1 MPVLLAGVI
10 TVHGRAK
17 VLRAASGTGPQIQPG
32 GGPEL
37 RGSARSAAGPLR
49 RTIDRVRKP
58 AQRTMSQND
67 PVDRARGEAFV
78 GRRAELAD
86 LASAGAEVAGSG
98 RGQMV
103 VIAGDAGVGKTRL
116 VQEFA
121 DTASRDGWT
130 TAIGGCVDVAAG
142 ALTYAALIE
151 ILRHLDRHLGRDV
164 MAELAGAG
172 IDDLAPLL
180 PGASGGQPGAGG
192 RLLERMLD
200 FLVRLGDVAPAAVVM
215 EDLHWADSSSRDLIS
230 FLARNIHAA
239 RVLFIVTYRADD
251 LHRRHPLKSLL
262 AEVERSDASWIRLA
276 GLARRDVAEL
286 VAKAAGAAAARDLS
300 LLLDRTGGNPFFI
313 EELLAASTPVISLP
327 EGLRE
332 LLLARL
338 HDLPDPALAVLRPA
352 SVLGQGFTEDLLGAA
367 TGLPLPQIEDALRQ
381 AVDYNILRAIAGKL
395 RFRHDLLREAIY
407 DDLLPAQ
414 RHRLHLAV
422 AAAIEA
428 DETIVDPSGAR
439 WGVLAFHWKSAGDR
453 MRALGASIQAARW
466 ASLVGAPSE
475 AADHLETALMLWE
488 QTAPDGHPDG
498 TDRAALL
505 EQAAEA
511 RFSAGQALRA
521 RTLAVAAVT
530 ELADS
535 PDVERVALAHLQA
548 GVYSRVAGEARAS
561 AEAFE
566 RAVGLLADRPPSSAR
581 AVVMARYAGFLMVG
595 QRVRQGLV
603 AVEAALD
610 LACRTGS
617 RHVEGHALC
626 TKGVLLGESG
636 RLEEGLQLLHD
647 SCEIAREVGQ
657 ADDLA
662 RAFQNLTYVQLF
674 AGLADQAL
682 ATADAGLQLVRRLGT
697 MLSSGIGI
705 TEHQAEAAV
714 RVGRWDDA
722 LALLDAFPYD
732 ALEGSTLVSFAAP
745 RFDVFLRR
753 GDLDAAARTLALAM
767 ERAAAMDDAQ
777 FGANTRIR
785 AAQLAVATGHLDDAG
800 AQIAAALAISDRC
813 DDMIYAPKACSVGIS
828 AEAARPAPDLTIV
841 ETLTTRL
848 SSIEAMARSFGGQ
861 LLAEPAAF
869 AAMAR
874 AEARELSRGP
884 QPEAWQAAATAW
896 DHCGDVY
903 WAAVCRYQTA
913 DALLRAKGDR
923 SVAARITAEAL
934 AAARSL
940 DAAPLAADLEVLSR
954 RGRLAAGSIPER
966 PLRQLGVTER
976 EAEVLDLLVEGRTN
990 RQIGDVLFI
999 SEKTVSVH
1007 VTNLLRKL
1015 GAESR
1020 TEAAEMR
1027 RRLP

>member
-1 MPVLLAGVI
+1 MSENDLVN
-10 TVHGRAK
+10 
-17 VLRAASGTGPQIQPG
+17 
-32 GGPEL
+32 
-37 RGSARSAAGPLR
+37 
-49 RTIDRVRKP
+49 RV
-58 AQRTMSQND
+58 
-67 PVDRARGEAFV
+67 RGEAFV
-78 GRRAELAD
+78 GRRDELTQ
-86 LASAGAEVAGSG
+86 LASGAAEVAGSG
-98 RGQMV
+98 RGQLAIV
-103 VIAGDAGVGKTRL
+103 AGDAGVGKSRL

-121 DTASRDGWT
+121 DRRSRDGWT
-130 TAIGGCVDVAAG
+130 TAAGGCVDVAAG

-151 ILRHLDRHLGRDV
+151 ILRYLDRRLGREV

-180 PGASGGQPGAGG
+180 PGASGGRPGTGG

-200 FLVRLGDVAPAAVVM
+200 FLVRLGDVAPAVIVV
-215 EDLHWADSSSRDLIS
+215 EDLHWADSSTRDLIA

-239 RVLFIVTYRADD
+239 RVLLVVTYRTDD

-262 AEVERSDASWIRLA
+262 AELERGDASWIRLS
-276 GLARRDVAEL
+276 GLARPDVAEL
-286 VAKAAGAAAARDLS
+286 VAATAGPAAVQSVS
-300 LLLDRTGGNPFFI
+300 LLFDRTAGNPFFI
-313 EELLAASTPVISLP
+313 EELLAASTPVVLLP

-338 HDLPDPALAVLRPA
+338 HDLPDSALAVLRPA

-367 TGLPLPQIEDALRQ
+367 TGLPLPEMEDALRQ
-381 AVDYNILRAIAGKL
+381 AVDYNVLRATAGKL
-395 RFRHDLLREAIY
+395 RFRHDLMREAIY

-414 RHRLHLAV
+414 RHRLHVAV

-428 DETIVDPSGAR
+428 DETIIDPPGAR
-439 WGVLAFHWKSAGDR
+439 WGVLALHWKSAGDR
-453 MRALGASIQAARW
+453 IRALGASIQAARW

-475 AADHLETALMLWE
+475 AADHLETALTLWE
-488 QTAPDGHPDG
+488 QTPAGSHPDG

-530 ELADS
+530 ELAGS
-535 PDVERVALAHLQA
+535 PDVERVALAHLQV
-548 GVYSRVAGEARAS
+548 GVCSRVAGEAAAS
-561 AEAFE
+561 AEAFA
-566 RAVGLLADRPPSSAR
+566 RSVGLLADRPLSPAK

-610 LACRTGS
+610 LARRTGS
-617 RHVEGHALC
+617 RRVEGHAMC
-626 TKGVLLGESG
+626 TKGVLFGETG
-636 RLEEGLQLLHD
+636 RLAEGLQLLHD
-647 SCEIAREVGQ
+647 SCEIAREVGH

-662 RAFQNLTYVQLF
+662 RALQNLTYVQLF
-674 AGLADQAL
+674 AGLADEAL
-682 ATADAGLQLVRRLGT
+682 AAADAGLQVVRGLGT
-697 MLSSGIGI
+697 MLHAGIGI

-753 GDLDAAARTLALAM
+753 GELDVAARTLAPAT
-767 ERAAAMDDAQ
+767 EQAAAMDDAQ
-777 FGANTRIR
+777 FGANTLIR
-785 AAQLAVATGHLDDAG
+785 AAQLALAAGHLDDAR
-800 AQIAAALAISDRC
+800 ARISAALAISDRC
-813 DDMIYAPKACSVGIS
+813 DDLIYAPKACSVGIS
-828 AEAARPAPDLTIV
+828 AEAACPAPDPATV
-841 ETLTTRL
+841 EALTTRL
-848 SSIEAMARSFGGQ
+848 SGIEAMARSFGGQ

-869 AAMAR
+869 TAMAR
-874 AEARELSRGP
+874 AEASELSGGS
-884 QPEAWQAAATAW
+884 QPEAWQAATTAW

-903 WAAVCRYQTA
+903 WAGVCRFRTA

-923 SVAARITAEAL
+923 NVAARITAEAL

-940 DAAPLAADLEVLSR
+940 GAAPLVADLEILIR
-954 RGRLAAGSIPER
+954 RGRLAAGSPADQ
-966 PLRQLGVTER
+966 PLRRLGLTER
-976 EAEVLDLLVEGRTN
+976 EAEVLGLLAEGRTN
-990 RQIGDVLFI
+990 RQIGEVLFI

-1015 GAESR
+1015 SVQRR
-1020 TEAAEMR
+1020 TEAAEMS
-1027 RRLP
+1027 RRLR